1 MMLPP
6 ILEWI
11 EKGFEKLHQKVS
23 KFKKRVVEKSKERK
37 RILEKV
43 ERDEAD
49 ITVASYLMKK
59 RETKQQRLRELR
71 ARKKDRNQEQERSV

>member
-1 MMLPP
+1 MFPP
-6 ILEWI
+6 ILDWM
-11 EKGFEKLHQKVS
+11 EKGFEKLHKRVS
-23 KFKKRVVEKSKERK
+23 NLKKRVVEKSKERK
-37 RILEKV
+37 QILEKV

-71 ARKKDRNQEQERSV
+71 ARKKDRNKEKDRSV